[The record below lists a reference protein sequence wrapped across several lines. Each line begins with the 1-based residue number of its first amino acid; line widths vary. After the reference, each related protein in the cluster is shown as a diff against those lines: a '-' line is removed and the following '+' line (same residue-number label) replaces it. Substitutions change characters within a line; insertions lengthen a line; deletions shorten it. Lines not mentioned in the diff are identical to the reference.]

1 MELEQALKRI
11 LDLENENKL
20 MTDEITSLKVVNEK
34 LNTEIENKDVK
45 INDLKQSLAPQFS
58 ELSIG
63 MSNDYKIAK
72 EEGSTLVRI
81 GTYIFGERDYGI

>member
-45 INDLKQSLAPQFS
+45 INDLKQLNMSYFERLTLETQQLDTNNHEDSKTEEVTSWDDF
-58 ELSIG
+58 
-63 MSNDYKIAK
+63 MSNWN
-72 EEGSTLVRI
+72 
-81 GTYIFGERDYGI
+81 

>member
-1 MELEQALKRI
+1 MEIEQALKRI

-45 INDLKQSLAPQFS
+45 INDLKQLNMSYFERLTLETQQLDTNNHVDSKTEEVTTWDDF
-58 ELSIG
+58 
-63 MSNDYKIAK
+63 MSNWN
-72 EEGSTLVRI
+72 
-81 GTYIFGERDYGI
+81 

>member
-45 INDLKQSLAPQFS
+45 INDLKQLNMSYFERLTLETQQLDTNNHEDSKTEEVTTWDDF
-58 ELSIG
+58 
-63 MSNDYKIAK
+63 MSNWN
-72 EEGSTLVRI
+72 
-81 GTYIFGERDYGI
+81 